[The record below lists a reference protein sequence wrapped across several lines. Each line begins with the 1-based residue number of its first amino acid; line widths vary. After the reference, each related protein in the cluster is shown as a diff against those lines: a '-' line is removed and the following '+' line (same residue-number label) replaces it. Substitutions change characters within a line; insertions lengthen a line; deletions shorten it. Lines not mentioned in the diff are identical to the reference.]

1 MDSEDSKKVVGTVEE
16 IILRSAK
23 GEKRVLARIDTGAKL
38 SSLDA
43 KIAEELGLNSETTRI
58 QKIRSS
64 HGRSERPV
72 VSVKVE
78 VGGVEHF
85 SEFTIIDRSHMKYL
99 ALIGRNV
106 LENGFLVDASRK

>member
-1 MDSEDSKKVVGTVEE
+1 MDVRNSKKVVGSVEE
-16 IILRSAK
+16 VILLSAK

-43 KIAEELGLNSETTRI
+43 KIAEELGLSNSHTRI

-72 VSVKVE
+72 VNARVV
-78 VGGVEHF
+78 VGGVEHL
-85 SEFTIIDRSHMKYL
+85 SEFTVIDRSHMRYQV
-99 ALIGRNV
+99 LIGRNV

>member
-1 MDSEDSKKVVGTVEE
+1 MESRDSKKVVGTVEE
-16 IILRSAK
+16 VVLRSAH

-43 KIAEELGLNSETTRI
+43 KIAEELGLKEVSRI

-72 VSVKVE
+72 VNVRVE

-85 SEFTIIDRSHMKYL
+85 SEFTVIDRSHMKYQV
-99 ALIGRNV
+99 LIGRNV